1 MTLAQIPKSEPNA
14 HDKKRRGHHHKA
26 TKHYAKTYW
35 PYLPMLLIVILGFVV
50 NIFLSSAGQ
59 VLSYATSVDTSSLL
73 QETNIQRTQNGRE
86 ALALNGYLNQAAQA
100 KANDMASRDY
110 WSHATPE
117 GTQPWQF
124 ISSTGYTFT
133 YAGENL
139 AYGFD
144 TSAATLAGWMNSSG
158 HRANVLKAEYTEIGF
173 GIANAANYQQGGEQ
187 TIVVAMYATP
197 KKIPVA
203 APAPVKTQ
211 TTTPTPAPEAT
222 QVKPAEQDP
231 ATTPSEPTPAP
242 AATPTP
248 SEKPVTEL
256 SQPAFSTPTKTLA
269 PQAVSR
275 IDVLTNGN
283 ASWAVMTITTLITI
297 GAISLV
303 YRHGKVWRKYLIR
316 GEHFILRHPV
326 FDIVTVALIVTSI
339 VLSQTTGFIH

>member
-1 MTLAQIPKSEPNA
+1 MTLAQIPKSEPSA

-35 PYLPMLLIVILGFVV
+35 PYLPMLLIVVLGFVV
-50 NIFLSSAGQ
+50 NSFLGSAGR
-59 VLSYATSVDTSSLL
+59 VLSYATNVDTSSLL
-73 QETNIQRTQNGRE
+73 QETNIQRSQNGRD

-124 ISSTGYTFT
+124 ISSTGYVFT

-158 HRANVLKAEYTEIGF
+158 HRANVLKAEYTEVGF
-173 GIANAANYQQGGEQ
+173 GIANVANYQQNGEQ

-197 KKIPVA
+197 KKIAAA
-203 APAPVKTQ
+203 APAPAKPQ
-211 TTTPTPAPEAT
+211 APTPAPETPQA
-222 QVKPAEQDP
+222 KPAE
-231 ATTPSEPTPAP
+231 S
-242 AATPTP
+242 TPTP
-248 SEKPVTEL
+248 SPVPTDPVVPAPSPKQSEEPVNVPPQQTPSTE
-256 SQPAFSTPTKTLA
+256 TLT

-283 ASWAVMTITTLITI
+283 AGWAVMTITTLTTI

-303 YRHGKVWRKYLIR
+303 YRHGKVWRKYLVR
-316 GEHFILRHPV
+316 GEHFILHHPV